1 MYSNKPAVRGIMTL
15 SLRFHLM
22 SSEIVIRIDIK
33 KTWTMCS
40 FVNISMM
47 MEVVRKNAN
56 EPSSDFE
63 NNFVLPNFKPIIAA
77 IESEKLKIKSEMM
90 AILTLKIKTVNI
102 IPVNTQ
108 VAPVGE

>member
-1 MYSNKPAVRGIMTL
+1 
-15 SLRFHLM
+15 M

>member
-1 MYSNKPAVRGIMTL
+1 
-15 SLRFHLM
+15 
-22 SSEIVIRIDIK
+22 
-33 KTWTMCS
+33 MCS

>member
-1 MYSNKPAVRGIMTL
+1 
-15 SLRFHLM
+15 M
-22 SSEIVIRIDIK
+22 SSEIVIRIDVK
-33 KTWTMCS
+33 KTWIMCS

>member
-1 MYSNKPAVRGIMTL
+1 
-15 SLRFHLM
+15 M
-22 SSEIVIRIDIK
+22 SSEIVIRIDVK
-33 KTWTMCS
+33 KTCIIFS
-40 FVNISMM
+40 FVKINIM

>member
-1 MYSNKPAVRGIMTL
+1 
-15 SLRFHLM
+15 
-22 SSEIVIRIDIK
+22 
-33 KTWTMCS
+33 MCS

-56 EPSSDFE
+56 EPSSDFD

-77 IESEKLKIKSEMM
+77 IESEKLKIKSGMM

>member
-1 MYSNKPAVRGIMTL
+1 
-15 SLRFHLM
+15 M

-33 KTWTMCS
+33 KTWTMFS

>member
-1 MYSNKPAVRGIMTL
+1 
-15 SLRFHLM
+15 M
-22 SSEIVIRIDIK
+22 SSEIVTRIDIK